1 MSMLD
6 TERAAGNGRTTARP
20 QLDTG
25 PAYAT
30 EARGVGWIAF
40 AAIMLALGGIVGL
53 IDGIVA
59 VSKSSFFVAD
69 AQYVFSDLYTWG
81 WIAIFAGAIAV
92 AAAFGVMARSEW
104 GRWAGIVVASG
115 QAVVQLLMVQ
125 SYPIWSLT
133 IFVLDVLVVYALA
146 VYGGRRTELDI

>member
-1 MSMLD
+1 MSTLD
-6 TERAAGNGRTTARP
+6 TGRVTTNGRTTLEPR
-20 QLDTG
+20 LD
-25 PAYAT
+25 
-30 EARGVGWIAF
+30 RGAVYEVAERGAGWIVF
-40 AAIMLALGGIVGL
+40 AAIMLALGGIIGL

-81 WIAIFAGAIAV
+81 WIAIFAGAIAI
-92 AAAFGVMARSEW
+92 AAAFGVMAQSQW
-104 GRWAGIVVASG
+104 ARWAGIVVASG

-125 SYPIWSLT
+125 AYPIWSLT